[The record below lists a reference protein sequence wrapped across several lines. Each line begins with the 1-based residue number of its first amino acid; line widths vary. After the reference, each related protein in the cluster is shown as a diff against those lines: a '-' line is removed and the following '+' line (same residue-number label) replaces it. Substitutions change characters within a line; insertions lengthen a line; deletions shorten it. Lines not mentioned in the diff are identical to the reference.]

1 VIDDPFGSGARR
13 RALLDSWAASPTRF
27 REDANAEDD
36 LVRGG
41 YADRLLVELAQ
52 NASDAALRAGV
63 PGLLRV
69 RLAGG
74 VLTVAN
80 TGAPLDAAGVDALT
94 SLRAS
99 AKRGDGTAGRFGV
112 GFAAVLAVSDE
123 PSVRSTGGGVAFSA
137 ARTAS
142 AVAEL
147 GGVAAAEAERRDGR
161 VPVLRLAWPAPP
173 PAADDVDTEVVLP
186 LRDGARTEDAVR
198 AAIDAFDAALLLGL
212 PGLSTVDLDGRVLG
226 RREDGPGAVVL
237 SEDRADTRWRLASAT
252 GELPP
257 ELLGDR
263 PVEERERR
271 RWSVLAAVPVDAD
284 GAVRPLG
291 GEQVVHAP
299 TPSDEPL
306 SLPLRLVGDFPLA
319 PDRRRV
325 PAGPLTDFV
334 ATQAGRVVAEL
345 VTALADDP
353 AVLALLPQPRLA
365 TGALDAAISAA
376 ASAALTERAWLPTP
390 GGPVAPR
397 RAVAVDDALVEPLAE
412 TIGGLLPA
420 GWWTH
425 RTAPALRAL
434 GVRLLGTAE
443 VVDLLAGTDRSPA
456 AYRTLYAGLAT
467 VLDRSRE
474 AAEAEALAALRVP
487 LAGGGTV
494 TGARGLLLPG
504 DGLPAEAVAALGL
517 RVVHPD
523 AVHPLLERLGARPA
537 TPRTVLDDPRVRAE
551 VTESL
556 DADDPETV
564 AAAVLA
570 VVAAA
575 GVEPGELPWL
585 ADLALPGADGD
596 WWPAGEL
603 LLPGGPL
610 AGVVAPDA
618 PFGVADEDLLAD
630 HGAAALAAA
639 GVLATFPVLDAA
651 GVDLADVAAG
661 DDPAL
666 AVDGGPEWAD
676 AVDAVLAAAGVPAGP
691 VTIERFRAVRDLEWV
706 RPDGWEAALPLLAAE
721 PARAAL
727 AATCTVVTATGGRV
741 EVPAY
746 TRWWLSRQ
754 PILGGVRP
762 GHLRLPQAADLTG
775 LYDAVGSEPEL
786 AALLG
791 CRAGLADVLAD
802 ADAAADLLDRLGDP
816 ARTVS
821 PGILA
826 GLYGRLAAA
835 LAGVDVDPPDRVRVA
850 PDRVVD
856 AGRAV
861 VLDAPWLLDRLGD
874 RVPVAGGSDPEAVAD
889 LLDVPLLSELD

>member
-1 VIDDPFGSGARR
+1 VIDDPFGTGARR
-13 RALLDSWAASPTRF
+13 RALLDGWAASPTRF

-36 LVRGG
+36 LVLGG
-41 YADRLLVELAQ
+41 YADRLLIELAQ

-69 RLAGG
+69 RLADG

-123 PSVRSTGGGVAFSA
+123 PAVRSRGGGVAFSA
-137 ARTAS
+137 ARTAA
-142 AVAEL
+142 AVGEL
-147 GGVAAAEAERRDGR
+147 GGVAAAEAGRRSGR
-161 VPVLRLAWPAPP
+161 VPVLRLAWPAPG
-173 PAADDVDTEVVLP
+173 PASNEVDTEVVLP
-186 LRDGARTEDAVR
+186 LRDVAAADAVR
-198 AAIDAFDAALLLGL
+198 AAIDGFDPALLLGL
-212 PGLSTVDLDGRVLG
+212 PGLSTVELDGRVLR
-226 RREDGPGAVVL
+226 RREPGPGVVAL
-237 SEDRADTRWRLASAT
+237 ADDDTETRWRIAVAA

-257 ELLGDR
+257 EVLGDR
-263 PVEERERR
+263 PVEERDRR
-271 RWSVLAAVPVDAD
+271 RWAVLAAVPVGPD
-284 GAVRPLG
+284 GTVRPLE

-306 SLPLRLVGDFPLA
+306 SLPLRLVGDFPLS

-325 PAGPLTDFV
+325 PAGPLADFV
-334 ATQAGRVVAEL
+334 AARAGEVVAEL
-345 VTALADDP
+345 VTELADDP
-353 AVLALLPQPRLA
+353 AVLALLPRPRLA
-365 TGALDAAISAA
+365 GGALDAAVTAA
-376 ASAALTERAWLPTP
+376 TSAALTERAWLPTP
-390 GGPVAPR
+390 DGPVSPR
-397 RAVAVDDALVEPLAE
+397 RAVAVDDALVEPLTD

-425 RTAPALRAL
+425 RTAAALGAV

-456 AYRTLYAGLAT
+456 RYRTLYAGFAT

-474 AAEAEALAALRVP
+474 PAEAEALAALRVP
-487 LAGGGTV
+487 LAGGGVV

-504 DGLPAEAVAALGL
+504 DGLPAAAVAALGL

-523 AVHPLLERLGARPA
+523 AVHPLLERLGARTA
-537 TPRTVLDDPRVRAE
+537 TPRSVLADPRVRAE
-551 VTESL
+551 VAESL
-556 DADDPETV
+556 DAEDPGAI

-575 GVEPGELPWL
+575 EVGPGELPWL
-585 ADLALPGADGD
+585 ADLALPGVDGD
-596 WWPAGEL
+596 RWPAGEL

-610 AGVVAPDA
+610 ADVVAADA
-618 PFGVADEDLLAD
+618 PFGVVVGESVNE
-630 HGAAALAAA
+630 HGTAALVAA
-639 GVLATFPVLDAA
+639 GVLATFPVVDAA
-651 GVDLADVAAG
+651 DVDLADVASG

-666 AVDGGPEWAD
+666 AVDGGPEWVD
-676 AVDAVLAAAGVPAGP
+676 AVDAVLAAAGEPAGP

-706 RPDGWEAALPLLAAE
+706 RPDAWAAALPLLAAGPVRE
-721 PARAAL
+721 AL
-727 AATCTVVTATGGRV
+727 AATCTVVTAGGRRV

-754 PILGGVRP
+754 PVLSGRRP
-762 GHLRLPQAADLTG
+762 GHLRLPDAAELVG
-775 LYDAVGSEPEL
+775 LYDVADTDPDL

-791 CRAGLADVLAD
+791 ARAGLADVLAD
-802 ADAAADLLDRLGDP
+802 VDAAADLLERLGDP
-816 ARTVS
+816 ARTVR
-821 PGILA
+821 PDILP
-826 GLYGRLAAA
+826 GLYGLLAAA

-850 PDRVVD
+850 PDRVAD
-856 AGRAV
+856 AERTV
-861 VLDAPWLLDRLGD
+861 VLDAPWLLGRLGD
-874 RVPVAGGSDPEAVAD
+874 RAPVAGGADPEAVAD